1 MEKIKNKIL
10 LLSSGDNGGAYEAIY
25 RLGRHFVLQGYEVK
39 MLVKTK
45 IKTDDFIIAYSD
57 VTKPYK
63 RKSLFQR
70 IVIKIKKEFFEK
82 NEVVKVKYDANY
94 DFISTDETSINVSAT
109 SILNLIGFT
118 PNIIYSGMTDGFM
131 NSTDLLHLQQLTKAQ
146 VYNIA
151 VDMNHFTGGCHYAW
165 DCKGYVNGCSSK
177 CPAILKD
184 EDKDL
189 PKINFETKL
198 KNAKQGGFKVVG
210 MSQWTINQAK
220 ESMIY
225 RGQGEYLN
233 INSLIDTTVLN
244 NKCKNFAKQVF
255 NLEEDKF
262 YILMGCHY
270 VNARRKG
277 FEYLVKALGILF
289 NKLDDKEKDRVRV
302 IIVSKENISGF
313 EDILFEKQF
322 IPFINDYRLLSL
334 LYQATDVFVNSSIE
348 DAGPMMVSE
357 ALACGTPVVGFD
369 MGVVNNMVISGYNGY
384 KAKLKDSE
392 DLANGI
398 KTILELSPEVYI
410 EYSNNAVKQVEQY
423 SSLKAVDKILNLNT

>member
-1 MEKIKNKIL
+1 
-10 LLSSGDNGGAYEAIY
+10 
-25 RLGRHFVLQGYEVK
+25 
-39 MLVKTK
+39 
-45 IKTDDFIIAYSD
+45 
-57 VTKPYK
+57 
-63 RKSLFQR
+63 
-70 IVIKIKKEFFEK
+70 
-82 NEVVKVKYDANY
+82 
-94 DFISTDETSINVSAT
+94 
-109 SILNLIGFT
+109 
-118 PNIIYSGMTDGFM
+118 
-131 NSTDLLHLQQLTKAQ
+131 

-165 DCKGYVNGCSSK
+165 DCKGYVEGCSLK
-177 CPAILKD
+177 CPAILND
-184 EDKDL
+184 EDRNI

-198 KNAKQGGFKVVG
+198 KNAKQGNFKVVG
-210 MSQWTINQAK
+210 MSQWTINQAR

-225 RGQGEYLN
+225 REQGEYLN
-233 INSLIDTTVLN
+233 VNSLIDTTVLN

-270 VNARRKG
+270 VNAKRKG
-277 FEYLVKALGILF
+277 FEYLANALEILF
-289 NKLDDKEKDRVRV
+289 NKLDNKERSKVRV
-302 IIVSKENISGF
+302 IIVSKENTSGF
-313 EDILFEKQF
+313 ENILFEKQF

-357 ALACGTPVVGFD
+357 SLACGTPVVGFD

-398 KTILELSPEVYI
+398 KEIFELSPDDYEK
-410 EYSNNAVKQVEQY
+410 YSKNAVKQVEQY
-423 SSLKAVDKILNLNT
+423 SSLNAVDKILNLNT

>member
-10 LLSSGDNGGAYEAIY
+10 LLSSGDNGGAYEALY
-25 RLGRHFVLQGYEVK
+25 RLGKHFVLQGYQVK

-45 IKTDDFIIAYSD
+45 TKSDGFIIAYSD

-63 RKSLFQR
+63 RKSIFQR
-70 IVIKIKKEFFEK
+70 FIIKIKKEFFEK
-82 NEVVKVKYDANY
+82 KEVTKVKYDANY
-94 DFISTDETSINVSAT
+94 DFISTDETSVNVSAT

-118 PNIIYSGMTDGFM
+118 PNMIYSGMTDGFM

-165 DCKGYVNGCSSK
+165 DCKGYVEGCSSK
-177 CPAILKD
+177 CPAILND
-184 EDKDL
+184 EDRNI

-198 KNAKQGGFKVVG
+198 KNAKQGNFKVVG

-225 RGQGEYLN
+225 REQGEYLN
-233 INSLIDTTVLN
+233 VNSLIDTAVLN
-244 NKCKNFAKQVF
+244 SKCKNFAKQVF

-270 VNARRKG
+270 VNAKRKG
-277 FEYLVKALGILF
+277 FEYLVKALEILY
-289 NKLDDKEKDRVRV
+289 NKLDNNERDRIRV
-302 IIVSKENISGF
+302 IIVSKENTSGF
-313 EDILFEKQF
+313 ENILFEKQF
-322 IPFINDYRLLSL
+322 VQFINDYRLLSL

-398 KTILELSPEVYI
+398 KTIFELSPEAYKL
-410 EYSNNAVKQVEQY
+410 YSENAVKQVERY
-423 SSLKAVDKILNLNT
+423 SSLNAVDKILNLNT